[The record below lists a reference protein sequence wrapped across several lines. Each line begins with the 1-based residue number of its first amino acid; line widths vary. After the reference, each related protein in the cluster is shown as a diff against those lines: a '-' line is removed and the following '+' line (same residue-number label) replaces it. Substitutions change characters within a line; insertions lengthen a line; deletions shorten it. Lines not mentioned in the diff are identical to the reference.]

1 MQILQNLNSL
11 CSPYADHCVQVTQC
25 QGLPKL
31 LTWPYA
37 PDRAKRGTCGTQA
50 DYPYARDSSV
60 GKHTDPNRDT
70 SQIRTRFV
78 PARRAVLLYAACT
91 EKRKSTCWT
100 WSNCDFGKILKKI
113 GQNSSRS
120 PWRASIQPIVADLS
134 DRAAG
139 QKKDPG
145 RSEER
150 KENGGAATGKL
161 REIGKRKAAE

>member
-1 MQILQNLNSL
+1 MTLNIL

-60 GKHTDPNRDT
+60 GKHTDPNWDT
-70 SQIRTRFV
+70 SRIRTRFV

-100 WSNCDFGKILKKI
+100 WSNCAPPRFVVWVFVSAAARNQLAGMK
-113 GQNSSRS
+113 R
-120 PWRASIQPIVADLS
+120 LS
-134 DRAAG
+134 TRLEPYSLWLTSC
-139 QKKDPG
+139 QRTLLFVCQRPVCSK
-145 RSEER
+145 
-150 KENGGAATGKL
+150 
-161 REIGKRKAAE
+161 